1 MRIKLSYLLLVVL
14 FPISVYCQ
22 NNIHEKRIYLLDVT
36 KSMVGKGVV
45 ETPDIFEQVKL
56 NLIEAINEIEDPQ
69 TEIVVVP
76 FTNTPHEI
84 ISGFV
89 SQKDSLSRLLSD
101 LTVRNGDTNIAD
113 AWAMGVSLLDST
125 KVNYM
130 FLLTDGLHNNGPSQD
145 ELYSTL
151 KSWDSVR
158 KGKYFFSFYVML
170 TSNAVEQNIR
180 DIAKTTPQMW
190 SVQSLNIKAALI
202 RTMLAQRSNI
212 YENKTVQVKFSTNNS
227 RVFVA
232 DLGVKF
238 SLQENPYYSITNIRQ
253 DSIEPTIYKFD
264 VLEKVE
270 RSQIPVEYS
279 LSLYISHNAKKYPL
293 VFFTPE
299 EIDFKLINHGVRRM
313 SIKVVE
319 E

>member
-1 MRIKLSYLLLVVL
+1 MKCNDMRIKFSYFLLAVL

-22 NNIHEKRIYLLDVT
+22 SNIHEKRIYLLDVT

-45 ETPDIFEQVKL
+45 ETPDIFAQVKQ

-89 SQKDSLSRLLSD
+89 SQKDSLSGVLSD
-101 LTVRNGDTNIAD
+101 ITVRNGDTNIAD

-151 KSWDSVR
+151 KSWDWVR

-170 TSNAVEQNIR
+170 TSNAVE
-180 DIAKTTPQMW
+180 
-190 SVQSLNIKAALI
+190 
-202 RTMLAQRSNI
+202 
-212 YENKTVQVKFSTNNS
+212 
-227 RVFVA
+227 
-232 DLGVKF
+232 
-238 SLQENPYYSITNIRQ
+238 
-253 DSIEPTIYKFD
+253 
-264 VLEKVE
+264 
-270 RSQIPVEYS
+270 
-279 LSLYISHNAKKYPL
+279 
-293 VFFTPE
+293 
-299 EIDFKLINHGVRRM
+299 
-313 SIKVVE
+313 
-319 E
+319 